1 MTTRILLGAL
11 IVAAVCIAD
20 QSHAQDA
27 VAVSPDIYTVLFEN
41 DEIRV
46 LELTY
51 EPGERDAMH
60 SHPRYTIVAKEGGT
74 LRIHTESSDPADVVI
89 QVDQPLLLDPVKA
102 HWGENVG
109 DTTVRVIAV
118 EFKGLASE

>member
-1 MTTRILLGAL
+1 MTIRVLLVAL
-11 IVAAVCIAD
+11 IVTAVCIAN

-46 LELTY
+46 LEITF
-51 EPGERDAMH
+51 EPGEREAMH

-74 LRIHTESSDPADVVI
+74 LRVHTESSEPVDVVI
-89 QVDQPLLLDPVKA
+89 QVDQPRLLDPVTA
-102 HWGENVG
+102 HWAENVG

>member
-1 MTTRILLGAL
+1 MT
-11 IVAAVCIAD
+11 AVCIAN

-46 LELTY
+46 LELEY
-51 EPGERDAMH
+51 EPGERDVMH
-60 SHPRYTIVAKEGGT
+60 SHPRYTIVTKEGGT
-74 LRIHTESSDPADVVI
+74 LRIHTEGNEPRDADM
-89 QVDQPLLLDPVKA
+89 QVDQPRPLDPVTA
-102 HWGENVG
+102 HWAENVG

-118 EFKGLASE
+118 EFKGLTSE

>member
-11 IVAAVCIAD
+11 IVTAVSFAD

-27 VAVSPDIYTVLFEN
+27 VAVSPDIYTVLFES

-46 LELTY
+46 LELEY

-60 SHPRYTIVAKEGGT
+60 SHPKYTIVTKEGGT
-74 LRIHTESSDPADVVI
+74 LRIHIESGDPVDVTM
-89 QVDQPLLLDPVKA
+89 QVDQPRLLDPVNA

-118 EFKGLASE
+118 EFKGLTSE

>member
-1 MTTRILLGAL
+1 MTNRILLGAL
-11 IVAAVCIAD
+11 IVTAVCITD

-46 LELTY
+46 MELTY
-51 EPGERDAMH
+51 EPGERDSMH

-74 LRIHTESSDPADVVI
+74 LRIHTESSDPVDVVI

>member
-1 MTTRILLGAL
+1 MTTRVLLGAL
-11 IVAAVCIAD
+11 IISAVCIAN

-46 LELTY
+46 LELEY

-60 SHPRYTIVAKEGGT
+60 SHPKYTIVTKEGGT
-74 LRIHTESSDPADVVI
+74 LRIHTEGKEPRDADM
-89 QVDQPLLLDPVKA
+89 QVDQPRLVGPVTA
-102 HWGENVG
+102 HWAENVG
-109 DTTVRVIAV
+109 DTTIRVIAV
-118 EFKGLASE
+118 EFKGLVSE

>member
-11 IVAAVCIAD
+11 IVTAVSFAD

-27 VAVSPDIYTVLFEN
+27 VAVSPDIYTVLFES

-46 LELTY
+46 LELEY

-60 SHPRYTIVAKEGGT
+60 SHPKYTIVTKEGGT
-74 LRIHTESSDPADVVI
+74 LRIHTESGDPRDVTM
-89 QVDQPLLLDPVKA
+89 QVDQPRLLDPVKA
-102 HWGENVG
+102 HWAENVG

>member
-1 MTTRILLGAL
+1 MTSRILLAAL
-11 IVAAVCIAD
+11 IVTASCIAD

-46 LELTY
+46 LEFKY

-60 SHPRYTIVAKEGGT
+60 SHPRYCIVTKEG
-74 LRIHTESSDPADVVI
+74 
-89 QVDQPLLLDPVKA
+89 
-102 HWGENVG
+102 
-109 DTTVRVIAV
+109 
-118 EFKGLASE
+118 

>member
-1 MTTRILLGAL
+1 MTSRFLL
-11 IVAAVCIAD
+11 AAVIVTDCCFAD
-20 QSHAQDA
+20 QSHYLDA

-46 LELTY
+46 MELTY

-74 LRIHTESSDPADVVI
+74 LRIHTESSDPVDVVI
-89 QVDQPLLLDPVKA
+89 QVDQPRLLDPVTA
-102 HWGENVG
+102 HWAENVG

-118 EFKGLASE
+118 EFKGLVSE

>member
-1 MTTRILLGAL
+1 MTNRVVVAAL
-11 IVAAVCIAD
+11 IVTTVCITY

-27 VAVSPDIYTVLFEN
+27 VAVSPEIYTVLFEN

-46 LELTY
+46 MELTY
-51 EPGERDAMH
+51 EPEEHDAMH

-74 LRIHTESSDPADVVI
+74 LRIHTEGGDPVDVVI
-89 QVDQPLLLDPVKA
+89 QEDQPLLLDPVKA

-109 DTTVRVIAV
+109 DTTVRIIAV
-118 EFKGLASE
+118 EFKGLASQ

>member
-1 MTTRILLGAL
+1 MTTRVLLSAL
-11 IVAAVCIAD
+11 IISAVCIAN

-46 LELTY
+46 LELEY

-60 SHPRYTIVAKEGGT
+60 SHPKYTIVTKEGGT
-74 LRIHTESSDPADVVI
+74 LRIHTEGKEPRDADM
-89 QVDQPLLLDPVKA
+89 QVDQPRLVGPVTA
-102 HWGENVG
+102 HWAENVG
-109 DTTVRVIAV
+109 DTTIRVIAV
-118 EFKGLASE
+118 EFKGLVSE